1 MGRIPPSRA
10 KGAKMPGYPVVPEV
24 DILEAAV
31 VFLRE
36 RGVQVYRVSAPK
48 GKGINKAAGENRIW
62 KVLRGD
68 GVQSRLPVYPFSDKG
83 QDIMGIS
90 ATEWW
95 QVECKGSGVGTAQTQ
110 RSNFDRALASAVSY
124 YENQARHL
132 PEAYQG
138 WANAK
143 PYLGLGL
150 PASSA
155 YLNELDK
162 RVRHP
167 LRKALN
173 LWVLLYHME
182 SKKIR
187 AVSPEDSY

>member
-1 MGRIPPSRA
+1 MRGHPIIP
-10 KGAKMPGYPVVPEV
+10 EI
-24 DILEAAV
+24 DILEATV

-36 RGVQVYRVSAPK
+36 RHVEVYQVSVPK
-48 GKGINKAAGENRIW
+48 GKGIDKSAGEKRIW
-62 KVLRGD
+62 KVLSGD
-68 GVQSRLPVYPFSDKG
+68 GVPSRLPVYPFSDKG

-95 QVECKGSGVGTAQTQ
+95 QVECKRSGVGTAQTQ

-132 PEAYQG
+132 PEAYQS

-143 PYLGLGL
+143 PYLGLAL

-162 RVRHP
+162 RVRQP

-173 LWVLLYHME
+173 LWVLLYQTE

-187 AVSPEDSY
+187 AVPPEDSY